1 MSIIRQILIESLL
14 LSAAGGVA
22 ALGVAWFGAKAI
34 LALAYPEAHNMPL
47 HAEPSWPV
55 LGFTFLVSLL
65 TGALFSVAPAWAAS
79 HTQSSESLRAA
90 NIANRDRASIP
101 QRALVILQLAMSVVL
116 LSSTFLLTRSLMNL
130 EHQSFGIETANR
142 YTFQMDLEGAG
153 YTPDRASSLYR
164 QIEQRLGAL
173 PGVTHVSFARYIPLG
188 GNQWGSCVYLQGQSE
203 SGPEDKCFSDWD
215 RVSAQ
220 FLDSISVPVVRGRGF
235 TTRDGADSVLVAV
248 VNQAFAKKFFGDKDP
263 IGQHF
268 GREGAKYSSEYEIV
282 GVFSDFV
289 LTNPRAASRPLFLV
303 PNTQRYTGY
312 SSEEIDAA
320 EKASMF
326 LGSVILQ
333 VAGSQKEIELPVRK
347 ALAEIDPKL
356 PVFRFV
362 SYDSVV
368 ASNFNQERLI
378 ARLTSAFGLLSLILA
393 SVGLYGVMSYFVA
406 RRTSEI
412 GIRMAIGA
420 SRSLIVRMVIRG
432 AIAQVFLGLALG
444 IPASLFMGRLT
455 TSLLFHV
462 SGYDPLHPG
471 CCFDGAGDLRD
482 RSGVRPCS
490 SRSFARSGARAT
502 YGMMTSNHDTENFV
516 PCERTKWT

>member
-1 MSIIRQILIESLL
+1 MALGASRLNIIRQILTESLL
-14 LSAAGGVA
+14 MSVAGGVA

-55 LGFTFLVSLL
+55 MGFTFLVSLA

-79 HTQSSESLRAA
+79 HTQSSESLRGA
-90 NIANRDRASIP
+90 NIASRDRASIP
-101 QRALVILQLAMSVVL
+101 QRSLVILQLAMSVVL

-130 EHQSFGIETANR
+130 EHQNFGIETANR

-153 YTPDRASSLYR
+153 YTPDRVSNLYR

-188 GNQWGSCVYLQGQSE
+188 GNQWGTCVYLQGQSNSE
-203 SGPEDKCFSDWD
+203 PEDKCFSDWD

-220 FLDSISVPVVRGRGF
+220 FLDSIAVPIVRGRGF
-235 TTRDGADSVLVAV
+235 TARDGASSVPVAV
-248 VNQAFAKKFFGDKDP
+248 INQAFVKKFFPNQDP
-263 IGQHF
+263 IGKHF
-268 GREGAKYSSEYEIV
+268 GREGAKYSNEYEIA

-289 LTNPRAASRPLFLV
+289 LTNPRAESRPLFLV
-303 PNTQRYTGY
+303 PSTQRFAGYT
-312 SSEEIDAA
+312 SAEDDAG

-326 LGSVILQ
+326 LDSVILQ
-333 VAGSQKEIELPVRK
+333 VAGSPINVEQTVRK

-368 ASNFNQERLI
+368 ARNFNQERLI

-393 SVGLYGVMSYFVA
+393 SVGLYGVMSYSVA

-420 SRSLIVRMVIRG
+420 SRPLIVRMVIRG
-432 AIAQVFLGLALG
+432 AIAQLLLGLALG

-455 TSLLFHV
+455 ASLLFHV
-462 SGYDPLHPG
+462 SGYDPLTLAAASTVLAICATAAAFIP
-471 CCFDGAGDLRD
+471 ALRAASLD
-482 RSGVRPCS
+482 PVRSLR
-490 SRSFARSGARAT
+490 
-502 YGMMTSNHDTENFV
+502 TE
-516 PCERTKWT
+516 